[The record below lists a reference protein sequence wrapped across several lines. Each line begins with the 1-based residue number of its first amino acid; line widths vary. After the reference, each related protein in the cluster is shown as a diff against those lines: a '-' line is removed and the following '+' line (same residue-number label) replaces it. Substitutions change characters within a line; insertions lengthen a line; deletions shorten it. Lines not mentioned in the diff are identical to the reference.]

1 MTYLNRYIETQIK
14 DALDTAGVV
23 VIAGPKFCGKSETSK
38 RFAKSRYILDTKEKI
53 RLVSSSPQSI

>member
-38 RFAKSRYILDTKEKI
+38 RLDTTE
-53 RLVSSSPQSI
+53 